1 LTDKNGKL
9 LSENVLKP
17 YPKNSV
23 GLEVP
28 NLEIVSVTKLTQNV
42 MTQNVTQDVTLYKS
56 TFQVDLKTDKVAPY
70 VWLEAIG
77 KSQNKIN
84 QNK

>member
-42 MTQNVTQDVTLYKS
+42 MTQDVTLYKS

>member
-28 NLEIVSVTKLTQNV
+28 NLDIVSVTKLTQNV
-42 MTQNVTQDVTLYKS
+42 TQYVTLYKS